1 MTMYGLKSMQ
11 GKKCADKLQ
20 FFFFFNRV
28 YTDAWLLILIKASN
42 RERKIF
48 LLPQSIVTPE
58 KYAPGSIPLKTL
70 SCLIETGAPDKVY
83 EPGG

>member
-1 MTMYGLKSMQ
+1 MLISFN
-11 GKKCADKLQ
+11 